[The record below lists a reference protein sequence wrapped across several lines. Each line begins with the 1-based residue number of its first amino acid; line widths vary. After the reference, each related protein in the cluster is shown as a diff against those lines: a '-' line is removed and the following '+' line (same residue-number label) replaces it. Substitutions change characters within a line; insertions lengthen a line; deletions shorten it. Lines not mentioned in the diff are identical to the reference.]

1 MSAADA
7 HAEHGHGHQH
17 GHTHGGV
24 DASITRSRA
33 AMRTLALSLAVLGA
47 TAAVQVVVVLLSGS
61 VALLADTVHNIGD
74 ALTAIPLGA
83 AFLLGRRPPTRR
95 LPYGWGRAEDLAGIV
110 VLLVILFSAG
120 YAAYEAI
127 DRLLDPQRPGYLLA
141 TAVAGVI
148 GFLGNEWVAVY
159 RIRAGRRLGS
169 AALEADGH
177 HARVDGFT
185 SLAVV
190 AGAAGVALG
199 FELADPLVGLAI
211 SAVILRI
218 VWQSGRE
225 VLLRALDGV
234 EPELLDRI
242 ERTAGTVPGVVAV
255 PGARARWVGHAIHAE
270 VRVAVDPRATVAQ
283 ADAIAGAVE
292 HRLLDA
298 DPLWARRACGP
309 PARADTS
316 SRRHGRPPERR
327 WDKRSAR
334 PCPARA
340 PRSGIRRRQQDMVQL
355 RPGWVIRPVS
365 RSLRRGWSGGLSPR
379 EARDLPPPHGESSV
393 ATTAAG
399 RPIRRTMAAD
409 ATRTARRSRRPP
421 AASSCAFR
429 GSRARPRSRGR
440 ASGAGP
446 TAGCRPR
453 FAATR

>member
-7 HAEHGHGHQH
+7 HAHHGHGHQH

-110 VLLVILFSAG
+110 VLLVILFSAA

-199 FELADPLVGLAI
+199 FELADPLVGLVDLGGDPADRLAI
-211 SAVILRI
+211 RPRGAAA
-218 VWQSGRE
+218 
-225 VLLRALDGV
+225 RARRRRAGAAR
-234 EPELLDRI
+234 PDRAH
-242 ERTAGTVPGVVAV
+242 RGHRSGVVAV

-298 DPLWARRACGP
+298 DPHMGEA
-309 PARADTS
+309 S
-316 SRRHGRPPERR
+316 VRP
-327 WDKRSAR
+327 
-334 PCPARA
+334 
-340 PRSGIRRRQQDMVQL
+340 
-355 RPGWVIRPVS
+355 
-365 RSLRRGWSGGLSPR
+365 
-379 EARDLPPPHGESSV
+379 
-393 ATTAAG
+393 T
-399 RPIRRTMAAD
+399 
-409 ATRTARRSRRPP
+409 
-421 AASSCAFR
+421 
-429 GSRARPRSRGR
+429 
-440 ASGAGP
+440 GAG
-446 TAGCRPR
+446 
-453 FAATR
+453 